1 MRDRIAEL
9 MAGRSVTSG
18 VKLSV
23 RYTENTD
30 TRRVYVSK
38 LAYWLVSGYYRLLM
52 APGTGHGV
60 SFLSDAFGWLM
71 LEREGEELRWE
82 YDCTYGKVSVVLDAT
97 RLGLSFEAELHLDPI
112 TTLNVGCMDRFPT
125 ILQQAIADLP
135 PWDFMES
142 SSTLR
147 YATVPQR
154 EDAQ

>member
-9 MAGRSVTSG
+9 MAGRSVTSA

-23 RYTENTD
+23 RYTED
-30 TRRVYVSK
+30 TVAMRMYVVK
-38 LAYWLVSGYYRLLM
+38 LASILATGYRMLLT
-52 APGTGHGV
+52 APERQPDAATVLDTLAGIARQSAETHWTYTG
-60 SFLSDAFGWLM
+60 
-71 LEREGEELRWE
+71 
-82 YDCTYGKVSVVLDAT
+82 TYGKVACQIAAN
-97 RLGLSFEAELHLDPI
+97 RLGLTFEAELHLDPI